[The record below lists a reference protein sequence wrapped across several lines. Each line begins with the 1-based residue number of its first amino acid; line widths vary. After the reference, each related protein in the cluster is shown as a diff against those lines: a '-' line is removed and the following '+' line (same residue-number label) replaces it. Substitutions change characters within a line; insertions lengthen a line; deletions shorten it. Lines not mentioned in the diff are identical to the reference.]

1 MRQTL
6 MKQRLVEN
14 IPKSKTLQEAGLKA
28 GYSKKARN
36 IYRKDTKRHIALLL
50 AEKGITRE
58 WGEKMIRE
66 VIKLGL
72 AKEDLS
78 NVNRSLDLIL
88 TVAGVKVE
96 KREVKDTSK
105 DHFWDEFQ
113 QNRDNRVKE
122 LIDESE

>member
-1 MRQTL
+1 MSTL
-6 MKQRLVEN
+6 KQKRLAEA
-14 IPKSKTLQEAGLKA
+14 IPESGTMLEAGEKA
-28 GYSKKARN
+28 GYSKKARGV
-36 IYRKDTKRHIALLL
+36 YRPHTKRHIAKLLE
-50 AEKGITRE
+50 EKGITKE

-96 KREVKDTSK
+96 KKEIKDVTK
-105 DHFWDEFQ
+105 DEFWTEFQ
-113 QNRDNRVKE
+113 KNRGNRVKD
-122 LIDESE
+122 LIVSDD